1 MTPSFYTWLADLAF
15 PTEAPFLAKG
25 GCASTLTMSCVARL
39 CAFLPPVP
47 NLALSS
53 PWTSPT
59 TLIPFLPFLSFFPL
73 PPSSSHFPPFGAPRA
88 PSRAH
93 VLYYGCPMPPLPR
106 LRPLRSSAAHGTAS
120 MRAFRPLSPARLAP
134 PHRLCPTL
142 KPIPAF
148 WGTNA
153 PHGVRAVR
161 LQLRSCPMM
170 DSQSLSASVAP
181 CARPRDRLGVLEN
194 GGASPRCPPKL
205 FLTTSAIR
213 SQGTLSGLY
222 GVWGLPAKADPPPCL
237 PYRWKGMT
245 RSGFSHILL
254 SPSRSLALPLSQHWT
269 LLPSR
274 LLF

>member
-1 MTPSFYTWLADLAF
+1 MDITDDPHPLSSVSL
-15 PTEAPFLAKG
+15 
-25 GCASTLTMSCVARL
+25 
-39 CAFLPPVP
+39 FLPPSPFFLAFSAFRGPTHPIPRPRSLLWVP
-47 NLALSS
+47 E
-53 PWTSPT
+53 
-59 TLIPFLPFLSFFPL
+59 
-73 PPSSSHFPPFGAPRA
+73 
-88 PSRAH
+88 
-93 VLYYGCPMPPLPR
+93 PPLPR

-222 GVWGLPAKADPPPCL
+222 GVWGLPAKADPPPSLSL